1 MPRIHYQKNHGK
13 IKELSEDLIKLTLEV
28 LLGDLELRLELRDLP
43 LIGLIGRIGGERG
56 GRNLVLLS
64 VLEAR

>member
-1 MPRIHYQKNHGK
+1 MFEP
-13 IKELSEDLIKLTLEV
+13 ELSEDLIKLTLEV

-43 LIGLIGRIGGERG
+43 LVGLSGRIGGERG